1 MQPLF
6 TPASRLSAAINEKE
20 EASNLEVLQKDEEY
34 SRLKKELERVNNTFA
49 PLHDEVSYIEQKLS
63 LFISHL
69 PKIQNEG
76 YGIDYFFASQS
87 DEGYKLSINFKNG
100 KSILL
105 QDLPAGYRRLFSI
118 VMDMAYR
125 SYILNQGKETK
136 GIAII
141 DEIDLHLHPALE
153 QVVLEAFLKTFPQM
167 QYIVSTHSAA
177 VISNLDTSTE
187 VISGKE
193 NRNCQILVMS
203 MNEDHPQVLPNL
215 LGVDYNAV
223 MRDFMETPSRN
234 EDLSHLEVLY
244 FTYLSMELKKE
255 SQTIYEKIVSLVG
268 KDAKI
273 LEEIRAKAA
282 EYGVY

>member
-1 MQPLF
+1 MLRPPPQG
-6 TPASRLSAAINEKE
+6 LSVAP
-20 EASNLEVLQKDEEY
+20 EY
-34 SRLKKELERVNNTFA
+34 SRLKKELERVNNAFA

-125 SYILNQGKETK
+125 SYILNQGKEAK

-187 VISGKE
+187 VICGKE

-215 LGVDYNAV
+215 LQL
-223 MRDFMETPSRN
+223 R
-234 EDLSHLEVLY
+234 
-244 FTYLSMELKKE
+244 YL
-255 SQTIYEKIVSLVG
+255 
-268 KDAKI
+268 
-273 LEEIRAKAA
+273 
-282 EYGVY
+282 

>member
-1 MQPLF
+1 M
-6 TPASRLSAAINEKE
+6 
-20 EASNLEVLQKDEEY
+20 
-34 SRLKKELERVNNTFA
+34 ERVNNAFA

-141 DEIDLHLHPALE
+141 DEIDLHLHPAQE

-234 EDLSHLEVLY
+234 EDLRHLEDLY